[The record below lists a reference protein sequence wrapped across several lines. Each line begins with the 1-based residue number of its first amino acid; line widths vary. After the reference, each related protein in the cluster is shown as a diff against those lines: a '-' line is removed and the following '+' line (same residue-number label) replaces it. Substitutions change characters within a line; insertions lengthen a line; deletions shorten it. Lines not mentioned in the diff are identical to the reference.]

1 MCEVRGQVPRGARRH
16 VIVPAKSKEITSI
29 VILKSLHTPKPDH
42 CFLQRSTPIFSPNS
56 LLLIT
61 AIMPP
66 VRNRVPTYKVAKGT
80 SPAPLVTP
88 RATPRPLLRLRPP
101 RRSPSTRLDTQELLG
116 QVEELQA
123 ASRTQ
128 GASTTAALRSLQIYH
143 LRGLRTRKTQISI

>member
-1 MCEVRGQVPRGARRH
+1 
-16 VIVPAKSKEITSI
+16 
-29 VILKSLHTPKPDH
+29 
-42 CFLQRSTPIFSPNS
+42 
-56 LLLIT
+56 
-61 AIMPP
+61 MPP

-101 RRSPSTRLDTQELLG
+101 KRSPSTRLDTQELLG

-128 GASTTAALRSLQIYH
+128 RRINDGSPPESPDIPPARPPPRSQLIFEHSEEDADFDIEWRVMIDKQPLSGIQGQFSSAGPAEWVANGVATMS
-143 LRGLRTRKTQISI
+143 LCL